1 MADPLTPAGKNRVRD
16 LRKSLKLQI
25 WKCPKTN
32 EWENSKKNMIQN
44 KGWSLKTMI
53 SKVGISC
60 FGCRRSSAGSIF
72 VGVCM
77 SQFSKVAAQLRS
89 FGSWSLFLWGKRT
102 QQTGRTRYPHFF
114 LENIQMF
121 TTILYCWATI
131 WPINSI
137 FHIDSQWNDR
147 RSFHLKFPK
156 DFRWRFV
163 ERRKTHRG
171 LADSFCKW
179 EYMTQ
184 LPKVVLAWLSY
195 HSLFSRYYVYL
206 YIQYIW
212 YLYNYVR

>member
-89 FGSWSLFLWGKRT
+89 FGSWSLFLWRKRMPT
-102 QQTGRTRYPHFF
+102 NGENKIPTLFSGGYSDVHYNIILLCHNLAHQLNFPHWLPMKSQEVIP
-114 LENIQMF
+114 LEISERF
-121 TTILYCWATI
+121 PLEVCWATKDPPWLGRFI
-131 WPINSI
+131 LQVRVYDAAPKS
-137 FHIDSQWNDR
+137 
-147 RSFHLKFPK
+147 SF
-156 DFRWRFV
+156 
-163 ERRKTHRG
+163 
-171 LADSFCKW
+171 S
-179 EYMTQ
+179 MIII
-184 LPKVVLAWLSY
+184 S
-195 HSLFSRYYVYL
+195 
-206 YIQYIW
+206 
-212 YLYNYVR
+212 